1 MAQFKGYDMAID
13 PAGVKMN
20 AVAAGS
26 LRAHWKFFMGEGVV
40 LLILGLAAIILP
52 QVASVA
58 IAILLGWLLL
68 MSGIVGLLS
77 SFAARHAPGF
87 GWSLL
92 SAAAGI
98 AAGVVLLASP
108 LSGVVTLTL
117 VLSAFLCVEGIVSIF
132 YSLEH
137 RRELTG
143 RWAMLLFSG
152 LVDLLLA
159 ALIFAG
165 LPGSAGWAIG
175 VLVGINLVMGGTAL
189 IAMALHARSKTPSS
203 V

>member
-1 MAQFKGYDMAID
+1 MAID

-20 AVAAGS
+20 ALAAGS

-58 IAILLGWLLL
+58 IEILIGWLLL
-68 MSGIVGLLS
+68 MSGIVGLWS
-77 SFAARHAPGF
+77 SFATRHAPGF

-98 AAGVVLLASP
+98 VAGLVLLAWP

-117 VLSAFLCVEGIVSIF
+117 VLSAFLCVEGVVSIF
-132 YSLEH
+132 YALEH
-137 RRELTG
+137 RRELSG
-143 RWAMLLFSG
+143 RWGMLLFSG
-152 LVDLLLA
+152 VVDLVLA
-159 ALIFAG
+159 GLILAG
-165 LPGSAGWAIG
+165 LPASAGWAIG
-175 VLVGINLVMGGTAL
+175 VLVGINLVMGGVAL
-189 IAMALHARSKTPSS
+189 IAMASHARTPAP
-203 V
+203 

>member
-1 MAQFKGYDMAID
+1 MAID

-20 AVAAGS
+20 ALAAGS

-40 LLILGLAAIILP
+40 LLILGLVAIILP
-52 QVASVA
+52 QIASVA
-58 IAILLGWLLL
+58 IAILIGWLLL

-92 SAAAGI
+92 SAVAGI
-98 AAGVVLLASP
+98 VAGVVLLSSP

-117 VLSAFLCVEGIVSIF
+117 VLSAFLCVEGVVSIF

-137 RRELTG
+137 RRELSG
-143 RWAMLLFSG
+143 RWAMLLLSG
-152 LVDLLLA
+152 VVDLLLA

-165 LPGSAGWAIG
+165 LPASAGWAIG
-175 VLVGINLVMGGTAL
+175 VLVGINLVMGGSAL
-189 IAMALHARSKTPSS
+189 MAMALHARSQSVSS
-203 V
+203 S